1 MTGETFDTIIAVC
14 LGIGVLALLAFIGLI
29 LVSLIQFHRTH
40 HSPTY
45 RVVRLPDDQP

>member
-1 MTGETFDTIIAVC
+1 MADTLDLIIAVC
-14 LGIGVLALLAFIGLI
+14 LGIGVLALLVVIGLA

-45 RVVRLPDDQP
+45 RVVRLPEDQP